1 MAEEQEILSR
11 VIIEVAGKPKEYIE
25 KTIKLVIDKIKEEKG
40 VKVEKQEL
48 FDAKEKD
55 GIWSTY
61 TELEVLT
68 KDISTLIGL
77 CFDYMP
83 SSVEIIEPSNL
94 KFDTN
99 SIGNV
104 LNDLVMKLHQV
115 DMVIKNLKAEKL
127 TLERNGTMLL
137 KNGIVLSVKEKEKTL
152 KEISSLIGIKEEQ
165 LKPFV
170 EYMVKEGK
178 IIESNNKYSVKK

>member
-1 MAEEQEILSR
+1 
-11 VIIEVAGKPKEYIE
+11 
-25 KTIKLVIDKIKEEKG
+25 
-40 VKVEKQEL
+40 
-48 FDAKEKD
+48 
-55 GIWSTY
+55 
-61 TELEVLT
+61 
-68 KDISTLIGL
+68 
-77 CFDYMP
+77 
-83 SSVEIIEPSNL
+83 
-94 KFDTN
+94 
-99 SIGNV
+99 
-104 LNDLVMKLHQV
+104 MKLHQV

>member
-25 KTIKLVIDKIKEEKG
+25 KTIRLVIDKIKEEKD
-40 VKVEKQEL
+40 VKVEKQEI
-48 FDAKEKD
+48 FDAKEKE

-61 TELEVLT
+61 TELELLT

-83 SSVEIIEPSNL
+83 SSVEIIKPSNL
-94 KFDTN
+94 NFDTN
-99 SIGNV
+99 SLGNL
-104 LNDLVMKLHQV
+104 LNDLLTRLHQV
-115 DMVIKNLKAEKL
+115 DMVIKNLKAENVV
-127 TLERNGTMLL
+127 LEKNGTMLL
-137 KNGIVLSVKEKEKTL
+137 KNGIMLSVKEKEKTL

-165 LKPFV
+165 LKPFIDNL
-170 EYMVKEGK
+170 VKEGK
-178 IIESNNKYSVKK
+178 IMENNGKYAIKK